1 MKKVL
6 FTLAAILGLSLALVA
21 TSCGGGGGGSDD
33 DDETPVAGSGSTG
46 TGSGSS
52 ESGSG
57 SISSGLGSGSE
68 STGGS
73 GSGGGSSELGAGN
86 RGSGG
91 GSGSSSTSVPEDFVL
106 VPRATFDGAT
116 GITDSE
122 VFIKGRTVTIPSL
135 WACDHEVTQAE
146 YQAVMGENPSYY
158 SGLNKPVE
166 NVSWFD
172 ALVYCNKRSIAEELT
187 PCYTINGKTDP
198 DEWGTVPTSQITPW
212 NSATCDFTANGYR
225 LPTEAEWEYLARGG
239 NLTNIGQTTYS
250 GDNEIESVAWYAK
263 NAGDMDWRIPDSGY
277 GTHEIKTKDPNGL
290 NLYDMSGN
298 VKEWCWEWYGIIT
311 TSTPSTGSVVPQSN
325 VRIQRG
331 GSWIQ
336 EAFRCSVSS
345 RNCVGPYDR
354 GSNYGFRVVCT
365 RSE

>member
-6 FTLAAILGLSLALVA
+6 FTLAAIFGLSLALVA

-33 DDETPVAGSGSTG
+33 DDETPVVGSGSTGGSGSGIGSTESDSDSGSSG

-52 ESGSG
+52 ESGS
-57 SISSGLGSGSE
+57 
-68 STGGS
+68 
-73 GSGGGSSELGAGN
+73 GN

-146 YQAVMGENPSYY
+146 YQAVMGENPSYFLC
-158 SGLNKPVE
+158 SNKPVE

-250 GDNEIESVAWYAK
+250 GDNDIESVAWYAK

-298 VKEWCWEWYGIIT
+298 VDEWCWDWYGMIT
-311 TSTPSTGSVVPQSN
+311 TSTPSTGYVVPQSN

-331 GSWIQ
+331 GYWIQ
-336 EAFRCSVSS
+336 EAFRCSVFI
-345 RNCVGPYDR
+345 RQFDTPNANC
-354 GSNYGFRVVCT
+354 GFRVVCT